1 MPASMAESRVYV
13 ALLPLVRTLRRLE
26 ASGMTIVLVVVLLF
40 LALDAFVVAGFAPDT
55 HAEVTQF
62 GDYRF

>member
-1 MPASMAESRVYV
+1 
-13 ALLPLVRTLRRLE
+13 
-26 ASGMTIVLVVVLLF
+26 MTIVVAVVLAF
-40 LALDAFVVAGFAPDT
+40 LALDALVVAGLASDT

>member
-1 MPASMAESRVYV
+1 
-13 ALLPLVRTLRRLE
+13 
-26 ASGMTIVLVVVLLF
+26 MTIVLVVVLFF
-40 LALDAFVVAGFAPDT
+40 LALDALVLAGFAPDT

>member
-1 MPASMAESRVYV
+1 MAESRRYV
-13 ALLPLVRTLRRLE
+13 ALLPLVHCLCRLE
-26 ASGMTIVLVVVLLF
+26 ASGMTIVLVVVLFF
-40 LALDAFVVAGFAPDT
+40 LALDALVLAGFAPDT

>member
-1 MPASMAESRVYV
+1 M
-13 ALLPLVRTLRRLE
+13 TL
-26 ASGMTIVLVVVLLF
+26 VLVVVLSF
-40 LALDAFVVAGFAPDT
+40 LAIDALVLAGFAPDT

>member
-1 MPASMAESRVYV
+1 
-13 ALLPLVRTLRRLE
+13 
-26 ASGMTIVLVVVLLF
+26 MTIVLVVVLSF
-40 LALDAFVVAGFAPDT
+40 LAIDSLVVAGFAPDT

>member
-1 MPASMAESRVYV
+1 
-13 ALLPLVRTLRRLE
+13 
-26 ASGMTIVLVVVLLF
+26 MTIVLVVVLFF
-40 LALDAFVVAGFAPDT
+40 LALDALVLAGFVPDT

>member
-1 MPASMAESRVYV
+1 
-13 ALLPLVRTLRRLE
+13 
-26 ASGMTIVLVVVLLF
+26 MTIVLVLVLLF
-40 LALDAFVVAGFAPDT
+40 LALDAFVLAGFAPDT